1 MFVNCKDRFLNVF
14 VLDSAAYC
22 VVASESAGRQI
33 PIAYLERVK
42 DDFNK
47 RYAGGKAGTAV
58 ANGLNREFGYSS
70 YDVLFMAMNIVRLFF
85 FFMNM
90 LCLTLIWM
98 F

>member
-1 MFVNCKDRFLNVF
+1 M
-14 VLDSAAYC
+14 DSAAYC

-70 YDVLFMAMNIVRLFF
+70 YDVFFMEMNIVRLFFF